1 VVIETGID
9 MRSMWEMAW
18 QELHANI
25 CFVSE
30 ALITPCVL
38 ECGGVGLI
46 AAEAYIYILPVPGRA
61 AST

>member
-1 VVIETGID
+1 
-9 MRSMWEMAW
+9 MWEMAW

-46 AAEAYIYILPVPGRA
+46 AAEAYIYTTIYLYVYLTRAGPGRLNI
-61 AST
+61 